1 MKKVIVTLL
10 LLSLLWGCGAQN
22 KETNLEKDGT
32 LYQYGDFL
40 SFYYP
45 KKWTISK
52 DEIKLAVSIK
62 DVSSTMALYFDAYSF
77 IEGNPE
83 EQLLEFYI
91 DNLKEH
97 SIEIFSANQEELSN
111 GYTCYAIEGRNT
123 IKDTYFYEVVSYLNN
138 KQYIYSFVA
147 EKDDYDNNLKNMKL
161 YMYSLNIE
169 DFINE

>member
-1 MKKVIVTLL
+1 MKKMIVTLL
-10 LLSLLWGCGAQN
+10 LLSLLWGCGARN
-22 KETNLEKDGT
+22 KETNLEKDGS

-45 KKWTISK
+45 KKWIISK

-62 DVSSTMALYFDAYSF
+62 DGSSTMALYFDAYSF

-91 DNLKEH
+91 DDLKEH
-97 SIEIFSANQEELSN
+97 SIEIFSANQVELSN
-111 GYTCYAIEGRNT
+111 GYTGYAIEGRNT

-147 EKDDYDNNLKNMKL
+147 EKEDYDNNLKNMKL